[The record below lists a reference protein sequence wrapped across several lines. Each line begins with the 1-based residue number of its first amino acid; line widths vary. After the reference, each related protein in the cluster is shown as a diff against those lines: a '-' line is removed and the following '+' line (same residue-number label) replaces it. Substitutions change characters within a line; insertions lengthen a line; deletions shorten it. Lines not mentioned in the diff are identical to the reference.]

1 MFDNFD
7 LYEQCEEFYLFD
19 AYDYY
24 RSHEEEF
31 LEDEEDDLGQSP
43 SGEGNGL

>member
-7 LYEQCEEFYLFD
+7 LYEQCEEFYHFD

-31 LEDEEDDLGQSP
+31 LEEENEGQ
-43 SGEGNGL
+43 